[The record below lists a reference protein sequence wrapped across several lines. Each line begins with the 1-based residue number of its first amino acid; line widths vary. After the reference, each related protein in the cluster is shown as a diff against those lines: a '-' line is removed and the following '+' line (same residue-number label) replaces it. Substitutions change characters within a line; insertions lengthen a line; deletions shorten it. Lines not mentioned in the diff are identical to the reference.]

1 MNDAPVIVP
10 SHQRAIFFIS
20 LAAKISENLKS
31 DNIIDS
37 FNDIYI
43 KPINNDNIGENYIE
57 LNPVNDTNDSY
68 FNVVKRN
75 TSFKDILKKC

>member
-1 MNDAPVIVP
+1 MTRMNDAPVIVP

-43 KPINNDNIGENYIE
+43 KPINNE
-57 LNPVNDTNDSY
+57 
-68 FNVVKRN
+68 
-75 TSFKDILKKC
+75 